1 MILDTCALLWLAEG
15 TTLSSSALNK
25 INTAP
30 IVYVSAITAFE
41 IALKYRQGKLDL
53 PAEPRDWFKRVLV
66 HHNLEMIDI
75 SLEIALKSTILPQLH
90 KDPADRFIIATALL
104 YKLPVVTK
112 DKKFTGYGVK
122 VID

>member
-15 TTLSSSALNK
+15 TTLSSAALIK
-25 INTAP
+25 IDEAP

-41 IALKYRQGKLDL
+41 IALKYRQGRLVL
-53 PAEPRDWFKRVLV
+53 PAEPEDWFKRVLV

-75 SLEIALKSTILPQLH
+75 SLEIALKSTALPQIH

-112 DKKFTGYGVK
+112 DKKFNEYGIK
-122 VID
+122 ILD

>member
-1 MILDTCALLWLAEG
+1 MILDTCGLLWLVEG
-15 TTLSSSALNK
+15 TTLSSSALKK
-25 INTAP
+25 INEAP

-41 IALKYRQGKLDL
+41 IALKYRKGKLRL
-53 PAEPRDWFKRVLV
+53 PAEPNDWFKRVLI

-75 SLEIALKSTILPQLH
+75 SLEIALKSTTLPQIH

-112 DKKFTGYGVK
+112 DKMFSEYGVH
-122 VID
+122 VIN